1 MPDITPG
8 KEEQFRRLQRSL
20 AISDWVDR
28 VIESTEP
35 PAENAPVVLPAALRY
50 APPSRSLRARLASYV
65 ARLALSLDGEAAR
78 HAVTR

>member
-35 PAENAPVVLPAALRY
+35 PAENAPADLPAALRY
-50 APPSRSLRARLASYV
+50 APPSRSLRARFAARLT
-65 ARLALSLDGEAAR
+65 RLALRLDGEAAR